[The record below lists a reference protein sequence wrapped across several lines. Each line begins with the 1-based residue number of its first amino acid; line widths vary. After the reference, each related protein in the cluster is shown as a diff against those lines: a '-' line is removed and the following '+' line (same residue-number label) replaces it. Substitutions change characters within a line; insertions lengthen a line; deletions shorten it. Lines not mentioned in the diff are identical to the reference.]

1 MSSKPLTV
9 QDIRKLEDS
18 ILRIESAVMRIE
30 LALKTPAKG
39 SKAETVVVDK
49 LSDRRL
55 EALEERINKLI
66 SWMPGLA
73 NSR

>member
-1 MSSKPLTV
+1 MSKLLTP
-9 QDIRKLEDS
+9 QDIRKLEDA

-30 LALKTPAKG
+30 LALKTSAKTAAPAPSG
-39 SKAETVVVDK
+39 SI
-49 LSDRRL
+49 
-55 EALEERINKLI
+55 EALEEKINKLI